1 MSNLSATTQGA
12 LLRNRNRRMTRII
25 LQNLTPW
32 SPGLVVTAGQY
43 VSSENGTAPWLA
55 TSSGISGATAPTGP
69 MRTFNDGGVTWVR
82 ADIQSLL
89 TYRYSGAP
97 TPA

>member
-1 MSNLSATTQGA
+1 MSITAQTQGA
-12 LLRNRNRRMTRII
+12 LLRMRNRRITRQI
-25 LQNLTPW
+25 LQSLTAW
-32 SPGLVVTAGQY
+32 SSGLPVMEGEY
-43 VSSENGTAPWLA
+43 VSSENGTSPWLA
-55 TSSGISGATAPTGP
+55 MSSGTTGASAPTGSGS
-69 MRTFNDGGVTWVR
+69 FNDGGVTWVR